1 MNGYRIYTQTQSI
14 VSFRSTVILL
24 LLFIL
29 KQNRMIVSDANSKQ
43 KESIGH
49 LREANIY
56 AKWSEEDRQSKLPT
70 ITPEQRQQIH
80 QYLSIIQQHGLSK
93 SMTSQQGNSQEDIS
107 NPKCPVL
114 PTNNKATAP
123 TTSP

>member
-1 MNGYRIYTQTQSI
+1 
-14 VSFRSTVILL
+14 
-24 LLFIL
+24 
-29 KQNRMIVSDANSKQ
+29 MIVSDANSKH

-49 LREANIY
+49 LQEANTY
-56 AKWSEEDRQSKLPT
+56 AKWSEEDRLSKLPT

-80 QYLSIIQQHGLSK
+80 QYLSIIQQHGMSK
-93 SMTSQQGNSQEDIS
+93 TMASQQGRSKEDIS
-107 NPKCPVL
+107 DPKCPVL